1 MKLITK
7 QIERLLSEYPLGSQD
22 GKRDEAIVLAKFFMT
37 SSPFTF
43 YMLEGSVE
51 EQTCYGIIIG
61 FDNRAEYGYISLQEM
76 QTIRNSFGLGVER
89 DLYFKSCKVSEID
102 DEKVKSLI
110 SRILK

>member
-22 GKRDEAIVLAKFFMT
+22 GKRDEAIVIAKFFLT
-37 SSPFTF
+37 SSSFTF
-43 YMLEGSVE
+43 YMIEGSVE
-51 EQTCYGIIIG
+51 EQTGYGIIIG
-61 FDNRAEYGYISLQEM
+61 FDNKAEYGYISLQEM

-89 DLYFKSCKVSEID
+89 DLYVKSCKVSEID

-110 SRILK
+110 SRLWK